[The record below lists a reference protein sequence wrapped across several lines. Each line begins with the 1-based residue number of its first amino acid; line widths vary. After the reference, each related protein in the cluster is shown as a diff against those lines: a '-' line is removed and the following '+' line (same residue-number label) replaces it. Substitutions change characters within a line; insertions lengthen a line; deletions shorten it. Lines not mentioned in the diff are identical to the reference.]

1 MTNVII
7 FPLFRFRYSLPIS
20 AKAILV
26 IKIIVALLC
35 DIRPVQ
41 IFLYIYFLNVI
52 FILARQK
59 PVFLLLRFFLV
70 LNKYFVHF
78 YFWKTLAV

>member
-78 YFWKTLAV
+78 YF